1 MASQPHPFAFPDYRS
16 YWIGKLAST
25 LGQSAMVVVLGWQV
39 YDIARATMPPR
50 EAAFQLGLFGAVQ
63 FLPLA
68 ILTLVTGWVADRIDR
83 RVIVRLTALVEA
95 ACAALLALLAAR
107 GETTLPALFAIG
119 AVLGVSRAFANPALN
134 ALAPNLVPPA
144 VLPTAIATSAVAW
157 QAGAIVG
164 PALGGYLYAAA
175 PSAPYLAST
184 LLFGVTLVA
193 LLRVGPIPIERIA
206 GNAHPVQQ
214 MVDGLRYV
222 RSNRIVLGAIS
233 LDLFAVLLGGATA
246 MLPVYAR
253 DILHVGASGL
263 GHLRAAPAVGSM
275 LMAVLLGIRPL
286 RSHVGVKMLAS
297 VALFGLMTILFGVS
311 RSVPLSLLVLAI
323 LGAADMV
330 SVYVRQSLIQLNTP
344 NAMRGRVGAVS
355 SLFVSGSNE
364 LGEAESGLL
373 AALIGPMSAVV
384 VGGVGAVL
392 VTVLWAWIFPELRR
406 ARTFEP
412 PIIEPQEEQRT

>member
-1 MASQPHPFAFPDYRS
+1 MERTPHPFSFPDYRR
-16 YWIGKLAST
+16 YWIGKFTSM

-39 YDIARATMPPR
+39 YDIARRTMPPR
-50 EAAFQLGLFGAVQ
+50 EAAFQLGLFGAFQ

-68 ILTLVTGWVADRIDR
+68 LLTLVSGWVADRIDR
-83 RVIVRLTALVEA
+83 RVIVRFTALAEIS
-95 ACAALLALLAAR
+95 CAALLALLAMR
-107 GETTLPALFAIG
+107 GATTLPSLFAIG

-157 QAGAIVG
+157 QAGAILG
-164 PALGGYLYAAA
+164 PAMGGYLYAAA
-175 PSAPYLAST
+175 PSAPYVAAAT
-184 LLFGVTLVA
+184 LFGITFFA
-193 LLRVGPIPIERIA
+193 LLGIRPIVIERIA
-206 GNAHPVQQ
+206 GKTHPVQQ
-214 MVDGLRYV
+214 MIDGLRYV

-253 DILHVGASGL
+253 DILHVGAAGL

-275 LMAVLLGIRPL
+275 LVAVTLGIRPL
-286 RSHVGVKMLAS
+286 RTNVGVKMLIA
-297 VALFGLMTILFGVS
+297 VAVFGLMTMLFGLS
-311 RSVPLSLLVLAI
+311 RSEPLSLLCLAV
-323 LGAADMV
+323 LGAADMI

-364 LGEAESGLL
+364 LGEAESGLF
-373 AALIGPMSAVV
+373 AALIGP
-384 VGGVGAVL
+384 VGAVVL
-392 VTVLWAWIFPELRR
+392 GGLGAICVTVLWSWLFPELRR

-412 PIIEPQEEQRT
+412 SIIEPEEEQRP